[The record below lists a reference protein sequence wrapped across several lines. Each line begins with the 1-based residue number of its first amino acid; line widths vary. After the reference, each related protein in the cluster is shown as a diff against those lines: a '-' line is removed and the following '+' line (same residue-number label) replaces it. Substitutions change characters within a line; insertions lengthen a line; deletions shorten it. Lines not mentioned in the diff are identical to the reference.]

1 MELGADRG
9 EDELMCEA
17 EEVLN
22 WLIDEV
28 ATKSKEADKCR
39 RALYDA
45 MPWGSFDQDSEIS
58 DAFDSVGDLGSELR
72 ALVREAKQRLKESKR
87 QVAA

>member
-1 MELGADRG
+1 
-9 EDELMCEA
+9 MCEA

-28 ATKSKEADKCR
+28 AQKSKEATACR
-39 RALYDA
+39 RAVYRA
-45 MPWGSFDQDSEIS
+45 SPWDQFVSGEMSAALDR
-58 DAFDSVGDLGSELR
+58 VGDLGSDLR
-72 ALVREAKQRLKESKR
+72 ELVRDARQRLKEAKR

>member
-28 ATKSKEADKCR
+28 ATKSKEATECR
-39 RALYDA
+39 RAVYRAVPHCSYL
-45 MPWGSFDQDSEIS
+45 SSEMS
-58 DAFDSVGDLGSELR
+58 KALDRVGDLESDLR
-72 ALVREAKQRLKESKR
+72 ELVRDTRQRLKEAKR